1 MPPRTLPALSEGDIL
16 SALMRP
22 IWPDKDRRT
31 IFDIVKPGES
41 VCFVVSDQTRRTA
54 ADMLLPVIVN
64 RFIKNGCRPND
75 LFILFATGIHRSPK
89 PSEVLGILGDDMFR
103 QFEGRIFMHDP
114 DDAANLVEIGTSKR
128 GHRIRF
134 NRRAWNADR
143 LIPIGAASYHYH
155 AGFGGGRKSL
165 IPGLAAR
172 DTIAFNHSL
181 TLDPKEN
188 RMRPGVD
195 IGMLDGNPVAE
206 EMLEAARLCEPDI
219 IVNTVLTPNGKLAGV
234 FSGDLDA
241 AHRAAC
247 KLVEQVDRVEI
258 DQPADIV
265 IASAETAPNWIQSH
279 KALFNAHRAVRNGG
293 CVILIAPC
301 PEGIGD
307 ERFRYWITRD
317 SVASIYRELRS
328 SSEVLGQTALST
340 RTRGKDAI
348 LVTTMNQKDITDLGI
363 RTAPDIK
370 TAIEM
375 ALAQIRVTPDRKPT
389 YYLMPEARHTVPFT
403 SR

>member
-1 MPPRTLPALSEGDIL
+1 M
-16 SALMRP
+16 
-22 IWPDKDRRT
+22 
-31 IFDIVKPGES
+31 
-41 VCFVVSDQTRRTA
+41 
-54 ADMLLPVIVN
+54 
-64 RFIKNGCRPND
+64 
-75 LFILFATGIHRSPK
+75 FILFATGIHRPPK
-89 PSEVLGILGDDMFR
+89 PSEIREILGDDISR
-103 QFEGRIFMHDP
+103 QFKGRIFMHDP

-134 NRRAWNADR
+134 NRRAWDADR

-165 IPGLAAR
+165 IPGLASR
-172 DTIAFNHSL
+172 ETIAFNHSL
-181 TLDPKEN
+181 TLNPKED
-188 RMRPGVD
+188 RIRPGVD
-195 IGMLDGNPVAE
+195 IGVLDGNTVAE
-206 EMLEAARLCEPDI
+206 EMLEAARICEPDI
-219 IVNTVLTPNGKLAGV
+219 IINAVLTPDGKLAGV

-279 KALFNAHRAVRNGG
+279 KALFNAHRAMRNGG

-307 ERFRYWITRD
+307 ERFRYWITRE
-317 SVASIYRELRS
+317 SVASIYKELRNS
-328 SSEVLGQTALST
+328 HEILGQTALST
-340 RTRGKDAI
+340 KTRGKDAI
-348 LVTTMNQKDITDLGI
+348 LVTTMKPRDIADLGI
-363 RTAPDIK
+363 KTAPDIK
-370 TAIEM
+370 AAIEM
-375 ALAQIRVTPDRKPT
+375 ALTQIGAMPDRKST
-389 YYLMPEARHTVPFT
+389 YYLMPEARHTVPFI